1 MDTDDRLLDPEFRLM
16 VLEDAKAL
24 GARAAAVKHGVSHMT
39 IYRWRKRLGRRP
51 PSNMKLELLEPSR
64 PGRRRMA
71 FNNAQWQ
78 TRWYAVEMPWLT
90 LGMLRKHASDR
101 IGHQISDSVVRKY
114 LMDIGSKP
122 EDRAFSFHE
131 SYNPDAE
138 IIEIWEKIQERYVT
152 IDWPEKA
159 RRRPGGVLL
168 DALLR
173 ISVPR
178 RPSLFVEIAADWLT
192 GRVWLTTHLQEP
204 YRTKCRSLN
213 MAVEDLKKAGF
224 RPDLVVSTW
233 PKRSIYHP
241 ITREIIINDVDSIE
255 FKKVG
260 LTRSSSQSDRGI
272 SWHYLNNGSGYAL
285 APLSSNCPNFP
296 IDIESISILF
306 EKHVKDLE
314 ESFKI
319 WLPSFDRSIE
329 KEINTTA
336 LWPRMY
342 FDPDLTPIKF
352 WDACIDHLDQRWPKS
367 RRKSVRS

>member
-1 MDTDDRLLDPEFRLM
+1 M
-16 VLEDAKAL
+16 
-24 GARAAAVKHGVSHMT
+24 GARAAAVKYGVSHMT

-51 PSNMKLELLEPSR
+51 PSDMKLELLEPGR
-64 PGRRRMA
+64 PGRRRMD
-71 FNNAQWQ
+71 FNNAQWV

-90 LGMLRKHASDR
+90 LSKLRKHASDR
-101 IGHQISDSVVRKY
+101 IGHQVSESAIRKY

-122 EDRAFSFHE
+122 EDRAFAFHQD
-131 SYNPDAE
+131 YNPDEAM
-138 IIEIWEKIQERYVT
+138 IDVWENIQERYAT
-152 IDWPEKA
+152 TDWPEKA

-168 DALLR
+168 DTLLR

-178 RPSLFVEIAADWLT
+178 RPSLFVEMAADWLT

-204 YRTKCRSLN
+204 RRAKYAPLN

-233 PKRSIYHP
+233 PYQWIYHP
-241 ITREIIINDVDSIE
+241 ITREVITSDADNIE
-255 FKKVG
+255 YKRIG
-260 LTRSSSQSDRGI
+260 LSRASSQSDRGK
-272 SWHYLNNGSGYAL
+272 SWHSINSGSSYVL
-285 APLSSNCPNFP
+285 TPLPIDCPILP
-296 IDIESISILF
+296 IDIESVSVMF
-306 EKHVKDLE
+306 EQRLKTLE
-314 ESFKI
+314 DNFKV

-342 FDPDLTPIKF
+342 FDPDLTPTKF

-367 RRKSVRS
+367 LRKSVRS